1 MLYSR
6 HRASAFTLRS
16 DVESTENFETDCLY
30 IANLETSVISII
42 DGVGIAIW
50 NLLEEPIEDID
61 LIAAVAQIFGET
73 SEVVA
78 EGTLT
83 FLEHLQES
91 GFVEIQ

>member
-1 MLYSR
+1 M
-6 HRASAFTLRS
+6 
-16 DVESTENFETDCLY
+16 
-30 IANLETSVISII
+30 
-42 DGVGIAIW
+42 GIAIW